1 MSPGGT
7 KDDCKK
13 GSSLPTQGIRV
24 AMAAP
29 VSSSLL
35 DGQPGKPVRPPVLL
49 AQTATESTL
58 VTKCV
63 AVPAVG
69 VAGIAMAIVA
79 LGFLG
84 VAAAALGY
92 LIGSNL

>member
-1 MSPGGT
+1 V
-7 KDDCKK
+7 KRDECKK
-13 GSSLPTQGIRV
+13 QGSLSTPGIQV
-24 AMAAP
+24 AMASP
-29 VSSSLL
+29 LSPGLL
-35 DGQPGKPVRPPVLL
+35 DGQPGESVRPPLLL

-58 VTKCV
+58 VTGCV
-63 AVPAVG
+63 AKPAVG

>member
-1 MSPGGT
+1 MP
-7 KDDCKK
+7 
-13 GSSLPTQGIRV
+13 GIRV
-24 AMAAP
+24 AMASP
-29 VSSSLL
+29 LRPGLL
-35 DGQPGKPVRPPVLL
+35 DGHARESVETPVLL

-58 VTKCV
+58 VTGCV
-63 AVPAVG
+63 AKPAAG

-84 VAAAALGY
+84 IAAAALGY